1 MKSKKVFLIIQIIAW
16 LVFIIFP
23 AFVYSTIQPEIAI
36 GKLDMA
42 LAGIVILHSL
52 LIVFY
57 YANYFYFIPKFYFT
71 KKNRSYFILMASGMV
86 LLLLLM
92 LMVPEFSPFYGSNI
106 PHDVFLFGF
115 SIVIR
120 YLMILLLSLGIAS
133 YNRLKRTEEEQLK
146 TELSYLKAQVNPH
159 FLFNTLNS
167 IYALTVKKS
176 EAAPESVTKLSS
188 IMRYAITEAAND
200 FVSLEKEL
208 NYISSY
214 IELEKLR
221 ITDKVK
227 LNYSVSG
234 ETKGKQIAPLIFIP
248 FIENAFKYGVSTQ
261 NASEINISIDIQKN
275 ELKLK
280 VNNTKVKEAAS
291 HTGLGIEN
299 TKKRLQLIYPGKHS
313 LQLENNKDN
322 FVVTLSIRLND

>member
-1 MKSKKVFLIIQIIAW
+1 MKSKKVFLVVQIIAW

-36 GKLDMA
+36 GKLDIA
-42 LAGIVILHSL
+42 LAGIIILHSL
-52 LIVFY
+52 LIAFY
-57 YANYFYFIPKFYFT
+57 YLNYFYFIPKFYFT
-71 KKNRSYFILMASGMV
+71 KKYRAYFVLMAGGMV
-86 LLLLLM
+86 LMLLIMLL
-92 LMVPEFSPFYGSNI
+92 VPEFSPFFGSNI

-120 YLMILLLSLGIAS
+120 YVMIFLLSLGIAS
-133 YNRLKRTEEEQLK
+133 YGRLKRTEEEQLK

-176 EAAPESVTKLSS
+176 DAAPESVTKLSS

-200 FVSLEKEL
+200 MVPLEKEL
-208 NYISSY
+208 NYINAY

-227 LNYSVSG
+227 LNYSVTG
-234 ETKGKQIAPLIFIP
+234 ETRGKQIAPLIFIP

-261 NASEINISIDIQKN
+261 SVSEIIISIEMQN
-275 ELKLK
+275 SELKLNVK
-280 VNNTKVKEAAS
+280 NLKVKEEVS
-291 HTGLGIEN
+291 NTGLGIEN
-299 TKKRLQLIYPGKHS
+299 TKKRLQLIYPGKHT
-313 LQLENNKDN
+313 LQIQNNPSD
-322 FVVTLSIRLND
+322 FIVSLSIKLND

>member
-1 MKSKKVFLIIQIIAW
+1 MKSKKIFLIIQIIAW

-23 AFVYSTIQPEIAI
+23 ASVYSTIQPEIAI

-52 LIVFY
+52 LIAFY

-71 KKNRSYFILMASGMV
+71 KKNGSYFILMAIGMLF
-86 LLLLLM
+86 LLFIM

-120 YLMILLLSLGIAS
+120 YIMILLLSLGIAS
-133 YNRLKRTEEEQLK
+133 YNRLKRKEEEQLK

-227 LNYSVSG
+227 LYYTVSG

-261 NASEINISIDIQKN
+261 NVSEINISIGIQKN

-280 VNNTKVKEAAS
+280 VQNTKVKEATS

-322 FVVTLSIRLND
+322 FVVSLSIQLND